1 MTPRVEGTS
10 PQVSR
15 GGNLRRVAAL
25 GALVLAGIAVA
36 LILLSSGD
44 GGNKYRLLFETGG
57 QLVRGNEVLI
67 GGQPVGSIED
77 VILRDDG
84 QAQVDITVD
93 RELTEGTSAVIRS
106 TSLSGIANRYV
117 SITPGP
123 DNADPLPDDALITQ
137 VDTTTPVDL
146 DQLFNTFDEKT
157 RRGLQDFIQGSSAVY
172 AGAAPEANR
181 TYRYLSPALTAA
193 DRLFS
198 ELNRDEQV
206 LSDFLV
212 DGSRVVTAVAERRD
226 DLTGLVS
233 NGNEFLGAI
242 AEQNQSLDRALRA
255 LPPALRQANTTFFNL
270 RATLDDLDPFV
281 ATAKR
286 TTTDLAPFLRR
297 VKPVVKRSQ
306 PVLRD
311 LSKAVARKGKN
322 NDLTDAFGSLPGVR
336 SAATTSVPAQ
346 IAALEDSD
354 PNVSFIRPYTPD
366 LFSALGKLGQ
376 TTGYYDADGKYARV
390 QPAGLGIFSR
400 LASGDLDP
408 IPASEIFADLGAFG
422 SSNFK
427 IFRRCPGGA
436 TQPSTDGSNPFVT
449 PPWAGSGL
457 TTPADCLAS
466 DVPPGP

>member
-1 MTPRVEGTS
+1 MTPSEGGTS
-10 PQVSR
+10 PALRR
-15 GGNLRRVAAL
+15 GGGIGRVAAI
-25 GALVLAGIAVA
+25 GALALVVVAIAV
-36 LILLSSGD
+36 ILFSGGD

-57 QLVRGNEVLI
+57 QLVNGNEVLI
-67 GGQPVGSIED
+67 GGQPVGSVDD
-77 VILRDDG
+77 VQLRDDG

-93 RELTEGTSAVIRS
+93 RELHEGTSAVIRS

-123 DNADPLPDDALITQ
+123 DNAPALGDDALITQ

-146 DQLFNTFDEKT
+146 DQLFNTFDDKT
-157 RRGLQDFIQGSSAVY
+157 RKGLQDFIQGNAQVY
-172 AGAAPEANR
+172 AGSAENANR
-181 TYRYLSPALTAA
+181 TYRYISPALTAA
-193 DRLFS
+193 DRLFQ
-198 ELNRDEQV
+198 ELNRDQQV
-206 LSDFLV
+206 LTDFIV

-226 DLTGLVS
+226 DLSGLVS
-233 NGNEFLGAI
+233 NGNQFLGAI
-242 AEQNQSLDRALRA
+242 AQENDSLNRALIA

-270 RATLDDLDPFV
+270 RAALDDLDPFV
-281 ATAKR
+281 ATAKA

-297 VKPVVKRSQ
+297 VKPVVKRSG

-311 LSKAVARKGKN
+311 LSKAVARKGKD
-322 NDLTDAFGSLPGVR
+322 NDLTDAFGRLPGVR

-346 IAALEDSD
+346 IQALQDSD
-354 PNVSFIRPYTPD
+354 DNISFIRPYSPD

-400 LASGDLDP
+400 LPTGDLDP
-408 IPASEIFADLGAFG
+408 IPASQIFADYGPFG
-422 SSNFK
+422 GTNLQVFE
-427 IFRRCPGGA
+427 RCPGGA

-449 PPWAGSGL
+449 PPWPDSGL
-457 TTPADCLAS
+457 TPADCDPS